1 MEYHDFLK
9 IWDSVPKCR
18 LFNDEWALSQLWL
31 SVDTGVFPKPAEFGD
46 VSCEMVPQL
55 DRKPRADITHLKSP
69 FHYLKI
75 LAQWSS

>member
-18 LFNDEWALSQLWL
+18 FFNDEWALSQLWL

-46 VSCEMVPQL
+46 VSCEMVPQPG
-55 DRKPRADITHLKSP
+55 RKPRANIPHLKSP

-75 LAQWSS
+75 LAQ